1 MTSAVEHEQR
11 WVRNL
16 KAMPFVLL
24 ALATVISVATF
35 PELGPHALGMQVTF
49 GVLVAAT
56 AVWIWRWMHVY
67 GRPHPVGYVGRTLL
81 AAALTVIH
89 PLFCLFAWVG
99 FLDAFESFR
108 GRWRWVA
115 MAATSLI
122 MAIGQTGGPP
132 PYESPWQSAALPM
145 LFLVNFGL
153 ATLMARYSMHL
164 DAVSQERADTIVRL
178 EHALAENAR
187 LQEQLLAQS
196 RQTGVR
202 DERER
207 LAREIHDTIA
217 QSLAGVV
224 AQLQAAQGSAD
235 AEDVRRRVARSTEMA
250 RTALV
255 EARRSVQDL
264 TPAELADAG
273 LVDALSGLVSTWES
287 DHGATVSFTVVG
299 ETRALHTE
307 VEATLLRIAQEALAN
322 VAKHSGASRVGV
334 TLTFDDVAEGPEVT
348 LDVRDDGAGFEPGL
362 PRKDTS
368 FGLGVMRD
376 RAERLAGTFT
386 LESAPGS
393 GTAVSARIPA
403 LPRGAA

>member
-1 MTSAVEHEQR
+1 MTSAVEHEQL
-11 WVRNL
+11 WERNL
-16 KAMPFVLL
+16 KALPFVLL
-24 ALATVISVATF
+24 ALATVISVATI
-35 PELGPHALGMQVTF
+35 PEMGPHTLGMQVTL
-49 GVLVAAT
+49 GVLVVAT
-56 AVWIWRWMHVY
+56 AVWIWRWMYVY

-81 AAALTVIH
+81 AAALTIVH
-89 PLFCLFAWVG
+89 PLFCIFAWVG

-122 MAIGQTGGPP
+122 MATGQTGGPP
-132 PYESPWQSAALPM
+132 PYDSPWQSAALPV
-145 LFLVNFGL
+145 LFVVNFGL

-178 EHALAENAR
+178 ENALAENAR

-224 AQLQAAQGSAD
+224 AQLQAAEGSAD
-235 AEDVRRRVARSTEMA
+235 AQDVRRRVARATEMA

-264 TPAELADAG
+264 TPAELADTG
-273 LVDALSGLVSTWES
+273 LADALSRLVTSWRD
-287 DHGATVSFTVVG
+287 DHGVEASFVVVG
-299 ETRALHTE
+299 DATALHSE

-322 VAKHSGASRVGV
+322 VAKHADASRVGV
-334 TLTFDDVAEGPEVT
+334 TLTFDDADVI
-348 LDVRDDGAGFEPGL
+348 LDVRDDGSGFDPAA
-362 PRKDTS
+362 PRRSSS
-368 FGLGVMRD
+368 FGLGVMRE
-376 RAERLAGTFT
+376 RAQRLTGTFT
-386 LESAPGS
+386 LESAPGA
-393 GTAVSARIPA
+393 GTAVSASIPA
-403 LPRGAA
+403 LPRGPA

>member
-1 MTSAVEHEQR
+1 MTSAVEHEQL
-11 WVRNL
+11 WERNL
-16 KAMPFVLL
+16 KALPFVLL
-24 ALATVISVATF
+24 ALATVISVATI
-35 PELGPHALGMQVTF
+35 PEMGPHTLGGQVTL

-56 AVWIWRWMHVY
+56 AVWIWRWMYVY

-81 AAALTVIH
+81 AAALTVVH
-89 PLFCLFAWVG
+89 PLFCIFAWVG

-115 MAATSLI
+115 MAVTALI

-132 PYESPWQSAALPM
+132 PYDSPWQSAALPV
-145 LFLVNFGL
+145 LFVVNFGL
-153 ATLMARYSMHL
+153 ASLMGRYSMHL

-178 EHALAENAR
+178 ENALAENAR

-224 AQLQAAQGSAD
+224 AQLQAAEGSAD
-235 AEDVRRRVARSTEMA
+235 AQDVRRRVSRATEMA

-273 LVDALSGLVSTWES
+273 LADALSRLVTSWRD
-287 DHGATVSFTVVG
+287 DHGVEASFVVVG
-299 ETRALHTE
+299 DATALHSE

-322 VAKHSGASRVGV
+322 VAKHASASRVGV
-334 TLTFDDVAEGPEVT
+334 TLTFDEADVI
-348 LDVRDDGAGFEPGL
+348 LDVRDDGSGFDPTA
-362 PRKDTS
+362 PRRSSS
-368 FGLGVMRD
+368 FGLGVMRE
-376 RAERLAGTFT
+376 RAQRLAGTFT
-386 LESAPGS
+386 LESAPGA
-393 GTAVSARIPA
+393 GTAVSASIPA
-403 LPRGAA
+403 LPRGPA

>member
-11 WVRNL
+11 WERNL
-16 KAMPFVLL
+16 KALPFVLL
-24 ALATVISVATF
+24 ALATVISVATI
-35 PELGPHALGMQVTF
+35 PEMGPHTVGVQVTF

-56 AVWIWRWMHVY
+56 AVWIWLWMYVY

-81 AAALTVIH
+81 AAALTIIH
-89 PLFCLFAWVG
+89 PLFCIFAWVG

-122 MAIGQTGGPP
+122 MATGQTGGPP
-132 PYESPWQSAALPM
+132 PYDSPWQNAALPV
-145 LFLVNFGL
+145 LFVVNFGL

-164 DAVSQERADTIVRL
+164 DAVSQERADTIIRL

-224 AQLQAAQGSAD
+224 AQLQAAEGSAD
-235 AEDVRRRVARSTEMA
+235 AQDVRRRVARATEMA

-264 TPAELADAG
+264 TPAELADAS
-273 LVDALSGLVSTWES
+273 LADALSRLVTSWCD
-287 DHGATVSFTVVG
+287 DHGVEASFVVVG
-299 ETRALHTE
+299 DATTLHSE
-307 VEATLLRIAQEALAN
+307 VEATLLRIAQEAIAN
-322 VAKHSGASRVGV
+322 VAKHAAASRVGV
-334 TLTFDDVAEGPEVT
+334 TLTFDDADVI
-348 LDVRDDGAGFEPGL
+348 LDVRDDGSGFDPAA
-362 PRKDTS
+362 PRRSSS
-368 FGLGVMRD
+368 FGLGVMRE
-376 RAERLAGTFT
+376 RAQRLAGTFT
-386 LESAPGS
+386 LESAPGA
-393 GTAVSARIPA
+393 GTAVSASIPA
-403 LPRGAA
+403 LPRGPA